1 MMIMK
6 INNDIAL
13 STADAIVNA
22 SNGIGFMGG
31 KSGLECRKKG
41 VAESLHFISQG
52 AIEPLAKTK
61 CKKHGLFGY
70 APGNVFITPAPNL
83 NCQKILYAV
92 TMHFPG
98 SKCKIKTI
106 EKLVPKILS
115 ISEHN
120 NFKSVAIP
128 ILGTGTGR
136 LNIDDVLEIY
146 TEYFQNSKVVFHVYF
161 PFEKSM
167 DIE

>member
-70 APGNVFITPAPNL
+70 APGNVFITPGQPIKFCVN
-83 NCQKILYAV
+83 NNPSSNKRILDCGAIRLSDLPRVNSSFLSAECYARR
-92 TMHFPG
+92 
-98 SKCKIKTI
+98 
-106 EKLVPKILS
+106 
-115 ISEHN
+115 
-120 NFKSVAIP
+120 A
-128 ILGTGTGR
+128 
-136 LNIDDVLEIY
+136 
-146 TEYFQNSKVVFHVYF
+146 
-161 PFEKSM
+161 
-167 DIE
+167 

>member
-70 APGNVFITPAPNL
+70 APGNVFTTPAPNL
-83 NCQKILYAV
+83 NCQKILHAV
-92 TMHFPG
+92 TMRFPEVNVK
-98 SKCKIKTI
+98 SRQLKSSFLKFYLFQSITI
-106 EKLVPKILS
+106 L
-115 ISEHN
+115 
-120 NFKSVAIP
+120 
-128 ILGTGTGR
+128 
-136 LNIDDVLEIY
+136 
-146 TEYFQNSKVVFHVYF
+146 KV
-161 PFEKSM
+161 
-167 DIE
+167 